1 MTGEEKKE
9 YTARVAQANRTEL
22 VVIIYELL
30 LDSVNEGKRAYAS
43 GDCAEGE
50 KHIRKA
56 QAYLQELMG
65 SLNFK
70 YDISSQLLRLY
81 RYVNE
86 QLIATIV
93 RGEPVRLGSVCE
105 VIKGLMESFAE
116 VAKQDTSGPVM
127 ENSQQIYAGLTYGKG
142 TLNEV
147 SVDGNASGF
156 GGIKV

>member
-30 LDSVNEGKRAYAS
+30 LDSVHEGERAYES
-43 GDCAEGE
+43 GDRTGGE

-65 SLNFK
+65 SLDLK
-70 YDISSQLLRLY
+70 YEISLQLRRLY

-86 QLIATIV
+86 QLIASII
-93 RGEPVRLGSVCE
+93 RQEPVQLDSVCE
-105 VIKGLMESFAE
+105 VIEGLMESFAE

-127 ENSQQIYAGLTYGKG
+127 DNGQQIYAGLTYGKG

-147 SVDGNASGF
+147 SLDGNSSGY